1 MKKSILAGTLLMLPL
16 LFGTAQAENLRGS
29 TTGPTLA
36 KGYDHPNQYIH
47 LQPTKLADNMEP
59 VIVHK
64 EQEKAARE
72 KLKAFEKIN
81 GKKPNIMF
89 VLIDD
94 VGWSD
99 LGFNGGGIAFGNPTP
114 NIDKFAHGGVIFTSA
129 YSTPSCS
136 PTRAT
141 IMTGQNPLH
150 HGILRPPMY
159 GEKGG
164 LDGAVTVA
172 SVLKKLGYYTQGI
185 GKWHIGENKPS
196 QPQNVGFDD
205 FYGFLSVS
213 DMYTEWRDMY
223 FNPEI
228 VLSPARFKMME
239 KEDFIKYNV
248 HCTPKEGVKKTYLID
263 LDSIRNLEQ
272 DWATYGEKFIKKMA
286 KSKKPWFL
294 YYGTRGAHFDNYPN
308 DKYAGKSPA
317 RTTYSDSIVE
327 LDDVFGRLTEALK
340 ESGQLE
346 NTIIILGSDNGP
358 EQEIPPHGR
367 TIFRGGKGSSWE
379 GGVRVPTFV
388 YWKGMIK
395 PRKTDGLFDYAD
407 FFNTLISIAGKP
419 NAEVAKF
426 VPKKRYI
433 DGVDQSSF
441 WLADNGQ
448 SCRYSRIYTLN
459 QHFSA
464 VRMDEFKYTFVYE
477 LQRDVFPSGF
487 QGGFSGSIITDTGGT
502 LMVNLYTNPKE
513 DVSVGV
519 RHLPLTVPLMAEKR
533 RYEAVLKKYPPQ
545 LKIGF

>member
-1 MKKSILAGTLLMLPL
+1 M
-16 LFGTAQAENLRGS
+16 
-29 TTGPTLA
+29 
-36 KGYDHPNQYIH
+36 
-47 LQPTKLADNMEP
+47 
-59 VIVHK
+59 
-64 EQEKAARE
+64 
-72 KLKAFEKIN
+72 
-81 GKKPNIMF
+81 
-89 VLIDD
+89 
-94 VGWSD
+94 
-99 LGFNGGGIAFGNPTP
+99 
-114 NIDKFAHGGVIFTSA
+114 
-129 YSTPSCS
+129 C
-136 PTRAT
+136 
-141 IMTGQNPLH
+141 
-150 HGILRPPMY
+150 
-159 GEKGG
+159 
-164 LDGAVTVA
+164 
-172 SVLKKLGYYTQGI
+172 
-185 GKWHIGENKPS
+185 
-196 QPQNVGFDD
+196 
-205 FYGFLSVS
+205 
-213 DMYTEWRDMY
+213 
-223 FNPEI
+223 I
-228 VLSPARFKMME
+228 VL
-239 KEDFIKYNV
+239 
-248 HCTPKEGVKKTYLID
+248 PKRVLKKTYLID
-263 LDSIRNLEQ
+263 LDSIRNLDQ

-286 KSKKPWFL
+286 KSEKPWFL
-294 YYGTRGAHFDNYPN
+294 YYCTRGAHFDNYPN

-317 RTTYSDSIVE
+317 RTVYSDSIVE
-327 LDDVFGRLTEALK
+327 LDDVFGRLTKALE

-407 FFNTLISIAGKP
+407 FFNTFIAIAGKP
-419 NAEVAKF
+419 GAEVEKL
-426 VPKKRYI
+426 VPEKRYI

-477 LQRDVFPSGF
+477 LQKDVFPSGF

-519 RHLPLTVPLMAEKR
+519 RHLPLTIPLMAEKR

>member
-1 MKKSILAGTLLMLPL
+1 MKQSMLVGTLLTTPL
-16 LFGTAQAENLRGS
+16 LFGIAQAENLRGS
-29 TTGPTLA
+29 TTGPTHA

-47 LQPTKLADNMEP
+47 LQPTTLADNMEP

-89 VLIDD
+89 VLLDD

-99 LGFNGGGIAFGNPTP
+99 LGFNGGGTAFGNPTP
-114 NIDKFAHGGVIFTSA
+114 NIDKFAHEGVVFSSA

-164 LDGAVTVA
+164 LDGGVTVA

-185 GKWHIGENKPS
+185 GKWHIGENESS

-205 FYGFLSVS
+205 YYGYLSVS

-223 FNPEI
+223 FNPEV

-248 HCTPKEGVKKTYLID
+248 HCTPKEGVEKTYLID
-263 LDSIRNLEQ
+263 LDSIRDLEQ

-286 KSKKPWFL
+286 DSKKPWFL
-294 YYGTRGAHFDNYPN
+294 YYCTRGAHFDNYPN
-308 DKYAGKSPA
+308 DEYAGKSPA
-317 RTTYSDSIVE
+317 RTVYSDSIVE
-327 LDDVFGRLTEALK
+327 LDDVFGRLTKALE

-367 TIFRGGKGSSWE
+367 TLFRGGKGSSWE

-407 FFNTLISIAGKP
+407 FFNTFISIAGKP
-419 NAEVAKF
+419 GAEVAKL
-426 VPKKRYI
+426 VPEKHYI

-464 VRMDEFKYTFVYE
+464 VRMDEFKYIFVYE
-477 LQRDVFPSGF
+477 LQKNVFPSGY

-502 LMVNLYTNPKE
+502 LMVNLYTDPKE
-513 DVSVGV
+513 DVTVGV
-519 RHLPLTVPLMAEKR
+519 RHLPLTVPLMAEKS
-533 RYEAVLKKYPPQ
+533 RYEAVLEKYPPQ
-545 LKIGF
+545 IKIGF